1 MSILSF
7 LFLEK
12 IGTYYEYYI
21 IVNVEYVIDDELDY
35 KIYEKEKLEKELKIY
50 IQIIN
55 LFSVFFDFRF
65 DR

>member
-1 MSILSF
+1 M
-7 LFLEK
+7 EK